1 VFAPRRIAAAVSAAT
16 VVNKD
21 GVVYEDGDDDGG
33 DDGGGGGD
41 FGRGSQRVGN
51 DSSRR
56 APNRLATILVY
67 LSDVLEGGETVFPF
81 GAAVDDAGGGGGEGG
96 FGCTLRD
103 PKETPQQV
111 LDAMHS
117 RTYYN
122 GDDNDDDDD
131 DDGEQEASSSAPPV
145 RSAACCMNLHGES
158 TPKGVACEDAVSDA
172 GTAEEDAVGD
182 GGEEGI
188 SVHTS
193 TMTFSALAAVMQF
206 MTAL

>member
-1 VFAPRRIAAAVSAAT
+1 MARQTEQTKAVPSVRGRRWQKQLAALMSMCAGRGERNRWALSAALGRKA
-16 VVNKD
+16 NKSW
-21 GVVYEDGDDDGG
+21 
-33 DDGGGGGD
+33 
-41 FGRGSQRVGN
+41 GRS
-51 DSSRR
+51 
-56 APNRLATILVY
+56 
-67 LSDVLEGGETVFPF
+67 
-81 GAAVDDAGGGGGEGG
+81 AVEVD
-96 FGCTLRD
+96 
-103 PKETPQQV
+103 
-111 LDAMHS
+111 
-117 RTYYN
+117 
-122 GDDNDDDDD
+122 DDNDDDDD